1 MIKIVNFTK
10 HYGQRVA
17 VDRLNLL
24 IEPGEIF
31 GFVGPNG
38 AGKTTTIRF
47 LATLIRPTEGEGWI
61 CGYSVVREPLAA
73 RRVLG
78 YMPDS
83 FGAYLGMRVKDFLEF
98 FAEIHGVPRP
108 LRKQAISR
116 VGDRLELGPVWNE
129 YVTRL
134 SRGMKQRLSLAQ
146 ALIHDPPVLIL
157 DEPASGLDPK
167 ARIELKRLLLELR
180 AAGKTILIS
189 SHILAELAD
198 WATTVGIIHKG
209 RLLLRG
215 PLRVVAQHLRPVR
228 RIHIRFSSDPE
239 KVIRIVESIPG
250 VRWVLPQDGAV
261 TAELEAGDSQLA
273 DLLRKLVKEDVQ
285 VFNFAEEEPSLEEIF
300 LLATG
305 AGGPGSAELPGLGSS
320 TYRQAD
326 GGLTGG
332 GEFTS
337 TLATS

>member
-1 MIKIVNFTK
+1 MIKLVNFTK
-10 HYGQRVA
+10 RYGQRVA
-17 VDRLNLL
+17 VDHLNLV

-47 LATLIRPTEGEGWI
+47 LATLIKATEGEGWI
-61 CGYSVVREPLAA
+61 CGHSVVREPLAA
-73 RRVLG
+73 RRLLG

-83 FGAYLGMRVKDFLEF
+83 FGAYLGMRVKDFLSF
-98 FAEIHGVPRP
+98 FAEIHGVPRA
-108 LRKQAISR
+108 LRKQAIAR
-116 VGDRLELGPVWNE
+116 VTDRLELGSMWNE

-146 ALIHDPPVLIL
+146 ALVHDPPVLIL

-167 ARIELKRLLLELR
+167 ARIELKRLLLELK

-198 WATTVGIIHKG
+198 WATTVGIIHRG

-215 PLRVVAQHLRPVR
+215 PIQLVAQQLRPVR
-228 RIHIRFSSDPE
+228 RIHIRFSGEPAR
-239 KVIRIVESIPG
+239 VVQIVESVPG
-250 VRWVLPQDGAV
+250 IRWLLPQDGAL
-261 TAELEAGDSQLA
+261 TAELEAGNDQLA
-273 DLLRKLVKEDVQ
+273 ELLRRLVQEGIDVY
-285 VFNFAEEEPSLEEIF
+285 NFSEEEPSLEEIF

-305 AGGPGSAELPGLGSS
+305 LDAAPSASGARPGASDACLQKAE
-320 TYRQAD
+320 
-326 GGLTGG
+326 
-332 GEFTS
+332 
-337 TLATS
+337 